1 LRAAVFLVVVVFVI
15 TLLVRLP
22 ARVLVSLL
30 PPDVACAAPSGT
42 IWSGSC
48 GQLRAGV
55 VTVSGLSWQLH
66 PAALLHGRIGADVA
80 SQDPAAN
87 GHAQLELKTNGDVA
101 VAALSANLALPR
113 DSGLVPAGSSGT
125 LQLAIDS
132 ARIEGGHLV
141 AVQGTI
147 DLQQLHIENPA
158 ADLGS
163 FELRFPPPQQDAAIV
178 GMLHDRSGPLSVIG
192 VLRLSRSG
200 SYELQGN
207 VAARA
212 GASADLTQLL
222 QMLGPPDAQD
232 RRGFSIAGTL

>member
-1 LRAAVFLVVVVFVI
+1 VVVVFVI

-55 VTVSGLSWQLH
+55 VSIAGLSWQLH
-66 PAALLHGRIGADVA
+66 PAALLRARIAANVA

-87 GHAQLELKTNGDVA
+87 GHAQLELRTNGNVA
-101 VAALSANLALPR
+101 VAALAANLAMPR
-113 DSGLVPAGSSGT
+113 DTGLLPPGTSGT

-132 ARIEGGHLV
+132 ARMEGGHLV
-141 AVQGTI
+141 ALQGTI
-147 DLQQLHIENPA
+147 DVQQLHIENPA

-163 FELRFPPPQQDAAIV
+163 FELQFQPPVQDAAIV
-178 GMLHDRSGPLSVIG
+178 GLLHELNGPLSVVG
-192 VLRLSRSG
+192 VLRLSRGG

-212 GASADLTQLL
+212 DSSAELTQLL
-222 QMLGPPDAQD
+222 QMLGPPDAQG
-232 RRGFSIAGTL
+232 RRAFSIAGTL

>member
-1 LRAAVFLVVVVFVI
+1 VVFAI

-30 PPDVACAAPSGT
+30 PPDVTCAAPSGT
-42 IWSGSC
+42 VWSGSC

-55 VTVSGLSWQLH
+55 ITIAGLSWRLR
-66 PAALLHGRIGADVA
+66 PAALLHGRIGAAVA

-87 GHAQLELKTNGDVA
+87 GHAQLEFKTNGDASVT
-101 VAALSANLALPR
+101 ALAANLAMPR
-113 DSGLVPAGSSGT
+113 DSGLVPVGSSGT

-132 ARIEGGHLV
+132 ARIEGGQLV

-147 DLQQLHIENPA
+147 DLRQLHIENPA

-163 FELRFPPPQQDAAIV
+163 FELQFPASNQDAAIV
-178 GMLHDRSGPLSVIG
+178 GLLHELNGPLSLAG
-192 VLRLSRSG
+192 ELRLARSG
-200 SYELQGN
+200 SYELQGS

-212 GASADLTQLL
+212 GASAELTQLL
-222 QMLGPPDAQD
+222 QMLGPPDAQG
-232 RRGFSIAGTL
+232 RRAFSIAGTL